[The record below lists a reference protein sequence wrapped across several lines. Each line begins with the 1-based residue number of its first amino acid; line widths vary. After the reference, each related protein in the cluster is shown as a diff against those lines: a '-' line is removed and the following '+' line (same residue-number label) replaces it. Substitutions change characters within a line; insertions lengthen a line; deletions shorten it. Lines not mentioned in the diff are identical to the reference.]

1 MGNRS
6 LPPMGGWLSI
16 TPPSPAYPDAV
27 IPFDLSAHPHGPAHS
42 HAAAHSGAA
51 SRALG
56 RCLRLRRGNARTGA
70 AHWSALRRSSSVT
83 APAER
88 TKPPRRGVVRGGC
101 VALVRAVG
109 SRRVHEGRGGA
120 RAVSRHAAR
129 AVGSSRRDALGR
141 RAGGKAG
148 RGEAGARSKMAVQE
162 SAAQLSMTLKVQE
175 YPTLKVG
182 AGPPPARGERVNAL
196 SVPPEQR

>member
-1 MGNRS
+1 MFG
-6 LPPMGGWLSI
+6 
-16 TPPSPAYPDAV
+16 
-27 IPFDLSAHPHGPAHS
+27 
-42 HAAAHSGAA
+42 
-51 SRALG
+51 
-56 RCLRLRRGNARTGA
+56 
-70 AHWSALRRSSSVT
+70 
-83 APAER
+83 
-88 TKPPRRGVVRGGC
+88 
-101 VALVRAVG
+101 VG
-109 SRRVHEGRGGA
+109 SCRVHEGRGGA